1 MTETDQFFCVC
12 SILAGLSATVMGW
25 LIWKKE
31 RKELL
36 GRNYEGIYDR
46 TPDSEKASFCAL
58 VGKAFIIVGAGFAA
72 AFGLFLLDAAVLS
85 RLSGTA
91 PPKNGFS
98 LSMEYNRLIHGGAVR
113 WTEML
118 ANVLV
123 FVPFGLFL
131 TEFLAS
137 GKKFRAGPRQGLATL
152 FGFVL
157 SLCIESFQLVL
168 RVGVFEL
175 TDLVMNTLGTFVG
188 TGVAVVLRRFLLS
201 LALGRNDNKEISS
214 LR

>member
-1 MTETDQFFCVC
+1 MSFSTLQRYTLI
-12 SILAGLSATVMGW
+12 ILTHVPWPHWVVMG
-25 LIWKKE
+25 
-31 RKELL
+31 LL
-36 GRNYEGIYDR
+36 SLALTIILLFQKRHSFYGAICLGI
-46 TPDSEKASFCAL
+46 S
-58 VGKAFIIVGAGFAA
+58 AFI
-72 AFGLFLLDAAVLS
+72 GLFLLDAAVLS

-137 GKKFRAGPRQGLATL
+137 GKKFSAGPRQGLATL